1 MSYNPKQ
8 VAFVDIE
15 TTGLDPETDGI
26 WEIAVI
32 VDDTPIVWQQTLTDA
47 QVENVHPFAA
57 ELTGF
62 HERYNPADSTTP
74 SSSIRRLMALIGDRH
89 MVGACPWFDSER
101 LHRVILSDIR
111 RALPRDLPWHYHL
124 VDVENLAVGYL
135 LGRVSYA
142 LEGGEISAEEAG
154 LWDFKLPW
162 KSRELAAALG
172 VDQDKLAFEW
182 GDAHTAL
189 ADAAWARAMFE
200 AVVGEPE
207 TVS

>member
-32 VDDTPIVWQQTLTDA
+32 VDDTPIVWQQTLTDR
-47 QVENVHPFAA
+47 QVENAHPYAA
-57 ELTGF
+57 EITGF
-62 HERYNPADSTTP
+62 HERYNPADSTPP
-74 SSSIRRLMALIGDRH
+74 SSSIRRLMALVGDRH

-101 LHRVILSDIR
+101 LHRTILADVR
-111 RALPRDLPWHYHL
+111 RALPRDQPWHYHL

-135 LGRVSYA
+135 LGT
-142 LEGGEISAEEAG
+142 GE
-154 LWDFKLPW
+154 WDFQLPW

-172 VDQDKLAFEW
+172 IDQDKLASEW
-182 GDAHTAL
+182 GEAHTAL

-200 AVVGEPE
+200 AVVGDP
-207 TVS
+207 VIGWNR